1 MLGKDPNRRRSRN
14 GSNSKSTGAEGS
26 SGKRGPSSGKANGK
40 RATDTRGRG
49 RGRGPRNEAPGF
61 VLYVEGAR
69 DHEILVSWARR
80 AARPLV
86 RSIEQNTVILGGRRP
101 ARALTEFRKRRGT
114 AAGLRGLIVLDRDD
128 GDIMEESDRLEL
140 AEAGLEV
147 FVWSLRHIE
156 SYLLVPGPIRR
167 VLNLD
172 AEDRAVERALSE
184 LMLGE
189 AAANGAS
196 LDRSAR
202 SIHAKRILGPGGSL
216 SEKLGAELN
225 AGAIARA
232 MVAEDFHSDIE
243 LLFGKI
249 GDLSGLIKPGPEVV
263 IRRASVKPEVPSDP
277 VS

>member
-1 MLGKDPNRRRSRN
+1 VLGKDPNRRRSRN
-14 GSNSKSTGAEGS
+14 GSNSKSTGVEGS

-40 RATDTRGRG
+40 RAAETRG

-80 AARPLV
+80 AARSLV

-101 ARALTEFRKRRGT
+101 ARALTEFRKRSGA

-128 GDIMEESDRLEL
+128 CDGDIMEESDRLGL

-172 AEDRAVERALSE
+172 AEDRTVERALSE
-184 LMLGE
+184 LMQGE
-189 AAANGAS
+189 AAASGAS

-232 MVAEDFHSDIE
+232 MVAEDFHPDIE

-263 IRRASVKPEVPSDP
+263 IRRTSVKLEAPSDL